1 MKIYIFHYH
10 YLIAD
15 ILSIFCIYRN
25 VSLVVLK
32 QVWEMAPMGPG
43 RYRGA
48 QVRGVSPKHRPR
60 SAG

>member
-1 MKIYIFHYH
+1 MKIYIYHYH

-48 QVRGVSPKHRPR
+48 QVWGV
-60 SAG
+60 